1 MVDTHCDVFVR
12 LGPWRSLARRYEWMR
27 NRHEAIGT
35 MLPHNLRLLF
45 LTYKKAYNKEWA
57 RQEMA
62 KEMEK
67 MWNVDASLER
77 HEHVAHTSTS
87 ETYRWTFCWN
97 DKRVRTRSHTDCG
110 SAYREL
116 DSLRTTLRNGG
127 NPEEHCLLY
136 KVNGKE
142 DCEENEKN
150 EESEKSEEDE
160 DDKDDKEE
168 YSDDSDEYSDDFDDC
183 DDRCDDRCGDCE
195 DCDDHHKIDEEWEHD
210 FYRVDPPYLDYPDV
224 YTDFDDVS
232 GEWTVCDVKV
242 TRRQPRDLRRPL
254 TKFEQL
260 MRNRWE
266 SERRTYDS
274 SEGECIGA
282 RREAKEAYPDPQE
295 LFNRAF
301 INEMYRA
308 RFTSAHILYTMAAFR
323 GHSGALYRLALMKH
337 SRKGIPENQA
347 CQDKA
352 NDIACVMFHK
362 ACIKKYAGAAYFV
375 GRDCELDN
383 DIAKAVEY
391 YEIASNGGFVPAT
404 YHLSR
409 LLWEEDRD
417 RAIKLLER
425 AAHKGHVVAIET
437 LAGLLL
443 REDSH
448 PVNTRRAYEL
458 LRKAVQR
465 SDHPET
471 MVKCAQMLQ
480 AGLGCSVNV
489 CEARK
494 ILERA
499 SKMGSAE
506 ADKMLEIMA
515 SLAALSLMEEEA
527 EMKTVN
533 AKKKKRKKKKKAG
546 VASVAVVEEEEG
558 GDDAADAAED
568 AVEVEGE
575 EEVEAE
581 GVDAT
586 EETVQVSLEEFCCPI
601 SLQIMS
607 DPVVAADGF
616 SYERDSIVK
625 WLQKHETSPST
636 GATLP
641 HTGVVPNHQLKAMIA
656 GLSGV

>member
-1 MVDTHCDVFVR
+1 MVDTHDDVFVR
-12 LGPWRSLARRYEWMR
+12 LGPWRWLARRYECMR
-27 NRHEAIGT
+27 NRREAVGT
-35 MLPHNLRLLF
+35 LQAYSLRLLF
-45 LTYKKAYNKEWA
+45 LVYKKACNQQCA
-57 RQEMA
+57 RANMA

-67 MWNVDASLER
+67 MGNVDASLEK
-77 HEHVAHTSTS
+77 HEHVAHTSDERVSVTS

-97 DKRVRTRSHTDCG
+97 DKRVRTRSHTDCE

-116 DSLRTTLRNGG
+116 DSLSTTLRNGG
-127 NPEEHCLLY
+127 TPEEHFLLY

-142 DCEENEKN
+142 DCEENEEN

-168 YSDDSDEYSDDFDDC
+168 YSDDSDDSEDDSDDS
-183 DDRCDDRCGDCE
+183 E
-195 DCDDHHKIDEEWEHD
+195 DHHKVDEEWEHD

-301 INEMYRA
+301 INEVFRV

-323 GHSGALYRLALMKH
+323 GHSGAAYRLALMKH
-337 SRKGIPENQA
+337 SRKGIPENTG
-347 CQDKA
+347 CQNKA
-352 NDIACVMFHK
+352 NDIACEMFNK
-362 ACIKKYAGAAYFV
+362 AFLKKHAGATYFV
-375 GRDCELDN
+375 GRDYEFDN
-383 DIAKAVEY
+383 DTAKAVEY

-404 YHLSR
+404 YHLSA
-409 LLWEEDRD
+409 LLWDEDRD

-443 REDSH
+443 RDDSH

-494 ILERA
+494 LLERA
-499 SKMGSAE
+499 SKLGSAE
-506 ADKMLEIMA
+506 ADNMLERMA

-527 EMKTVN
+527 EMKSVT
-533 AKKKKRKKKKKAG
+533 AKKKKKTKKRKGKASMG
-546 VASVAVVEEEEG
+546 GVAVVEEEER
-558 GDDAADAAED
+558 AEV
-568 AVEVEGE
+568 VEDEQE
-575 EEVEAE
+575 DEAIEEVEDK
-581 GVDAT
+581 GVDDVV
-586 EETVQVSLEEFCCPI
+586 EETVKVSLEEFCCPI

-616 SYERDSIVK
+616 SYERDSIERWFDK
-625 WLQKHETSPST
+625 KNTSPAT
-636 GATLP
+636 GEPLK
-641 HTGVVPNHQLKAMIA
+641 HMQLIPNHQLRAVIRS
-656 GLSGV
+656 LSGM